1 MILEAERGLGYNQNR
16 GSRSLR
22 YMSLRYLQ
30 QKKLGK
36 SNKNMKFD
44 IAKNAE
50 VNPVG
55 WVKGTITAKEVIF
68 PLLVVLS
75 VSLVL
80 TGCESA
86 DPAKGYSSKPLY
98 RSDVKTI
105 FVEMF
110 QNQSFR
116 RGFEF
121 DLTRAIC
128 LQIELNTPYKVVSNR
143 SQADT
148 VLYGSINNIAE
159 RTLTQQRDLDR
170 PLENEVILTVD
181 FTWKDLRN
189 GEIILSRKKED
200 HNALKVSGEYAV
212 MSAAGSA
219 SGTRQAMEEMAVRIV
234 QEMERSW

>member
-1 MILEAERGLGYNQNR
+1 MNTIAPKTKDNQLGWR
-16 GSRSLR
+16 KSR
-22 YMSLRYLQ
+22 
-30 QKKLGK
+30 
-36 SNKNMKFD
+36 
-44 IAKNAE
+44 
-50 VNPVG
+50 
-55 WVKGTITAKEVIF
+55 ITAKR
-68 PLLVVLS
+68 VLIS
-75 VSLVL
+75 LMAVWLVSLL
-80 TGCESA
+80 QTGCESV
-86 DPAKGYSSKPLY
+86 DPVKGYSSKPLY
-98 RSDVKTI
+98 RSDVQTI

-148 VLYGSINNIAE
+148 VLYGSINNIKE

-189 GEIILSRKKED
+189 GEIILARKRED

-212 MSAAGSA
+212 MAAAGSA
-219 SGTRQAMEEMAVRIV
+219 SGTRQAVEEMAVRIV